1 VTRPPPAAPVVYTEA
16 HSALNSP
23 LLARYLLAPTAAETA
38 FLLAGLTTG
47 QQWFFVFMGWLI
59 VPVMIWT
66 SLLYRNWPTGI
77 RLDQAA
83 VSIGAVGSPR
93 AARRTPTVSHQSR
106 GLFICPWPAV
116 RGIRVVSDRSELR
129 QMKNSPRYYTLTNRW
144 GTKRGMAH
152 CSAGVLASPFM
163 SAALVIEVD
172 PAAVTTSQIR
182 PARYYSNYKNGYF
195 SRLIPPRPS
204 PVWVVPSRH
213 PEALRKA
220 LGAVSGYREP
230 ADDMTSP
237 EAGPG
242 KAN

>member
-1 VTRPPPAAPVVYTEA
+1 
-16 HSALNSP
+16 
-23 LLARYLLAPTAAETA
+23 
-38 FLLAGLTTG
+38 
-47 QQWFFVFMGWLI
+47 
-59 VPVMIWT
+59 
-66 SLLYRNWPTGI
+66 
-77 RLDQAA
+77 
-83 VSIGAVGSPR
+83 
-93 AARRTPTVSHQSR
+93 
-106 GLFICPWPAV
+106 V

-144 GTKRGMAH
+144 STKRGMAH
-152 CSAGVLASPFM
+152 CSTGVLASPFIR
-163 SAALVIEVD
+163 AALVIEVD
-172 PAAVTTSQIR
+172 LAAVTTSQIR

-213 PEALRKA
+213 PEVLRKA
-220 LGAVSGYREP
+220 LGTVSGYREP